1 MAVANVALAI
11 TWHAVAGTPFTVH
24 AAFAGALAGTAPSE
38 HQPPHD
44 DRTVCHALSR
54 PMTILT
60 HAVFAIMLLLALLAG
75 FWGHQRLPE

>member
-1 MAVANVALAI
+1 LPAL
-11 TWHAVAGTPFTVH
+11 W
-24 AAFAGALAGTAPSE
+24 LE
-38 HQPPHD
+38 QPLLSTSH
-44 DRTVCHALSR
+44 RTVCHALSR